1 MFTRMILFTALSV
14 TTLANDALQ
23 AQEAGKLEVR
33 VYPVADIVR
42 TVPDYPFQPGLPA
55 SNESRNPGSS
65 APSGAPVGGGYGVGG
80 ATGGGFF
87 QITNGGGA
95 VAQGAASQSPDDL
108 DTLVDVIQTSIAPD
122 TWTTF
127 GGNASIVA
135 LGTNL
140 IVRQTAEVHEEIQTL
155 LKSLSQLSD
164 HQTMVKIQAF
174 LVSPKSAQDV
184 QNWKKLVTFLRENPL
199 DPSQALS
206 ELEPNAKDLGEITCF
221 SGQRVHLA
229 AGKCRNVVSSAVP
242 VVSAHSAAYQ
252 PWITTLHIGTL
263 LEFTATV
270 APGGRSAMLDVRCAI
285 TDWNDAGE
293 PIKFSSE
300 FGPGQTPAPGAGGGG
315 IGGFGGGGFGGS
327 RGSTGQGDGG
337 GEISGGRAE
346 AAVDRVNL
354 DAKQLATTVRVPISA
369 EEDSLYPVVVGTLGN
384 SSAAGEE
391 PDGTTGLS
399 YLVVIVSQI
408 DR

>member
-1 MFTRMILFTALSV
+1 MFARMFLFAALSV
-14 TTLANDALQ
+14 TALADHALQ
-23 AQEAGKLEVR
+23 AQEVDKLVVR

-55 SNESRNPGSS
+55 SNQTRVPAGS
-65 APSGAPVGGGYGVGG
+65 APAGAPGGGGF
-80 ATGGGFF
+80 GGGFF
-87 QITNGGGA
+87 QIGGGGDVA
-95 VAQGAASQSPDDL
+95 VQGAALQSPDDL
-108 DTLVDVIQTSIAPD
+108 DTLIDVVQTSIAPD
-122 TWTTF
+122 TWSTF
-127 GGNASIVA
+127 GGNGSIVA

-184 QNWKKLVTFLRENPL
+184 QNWKKLLTYLRENQL
-199 DPSQALS
+199 DSSQALS

-242 VVSAHSAAYQ
+242 VVSTSTAAYT

-270 APGGRSAMLDVRCAI
+270 APGGRSAMLDVHCAI
-285 TDWNDAGE
+285 TGWNDAGE

-300 FGPGQTPAPGAGGGG
+300 FGRGRAPAGGGG
-315 IGGFGGGGFGGS
+315 IGGFGGGIAGGGGGT
-327 RGSTGQGDGG
+327 RGSTGVEDAG

-346 AAVDRVNL
+346 AVVERVNL
-354 DAKQLATTVRVPISA
+354 DAQQLATTVRVPISD
-369 EEDSLYPVVVGTLGN
+369 EDGSLYPVVVGTLGN
-384 SSAAGEE
+384 SLATGEE
-391 PDGTTGLS
+391 SDGTTGLS

-408 DR
+408 DP